1 MEIKQIIN
9 LTPHEVKFHG
19 ERGITQ
25 YPPDGTVARVGMSA
39 QAEWS
44 VWVGAGEKRFKTRPA
59 PKGTINLP
67 APIEGVFYIVSSM
80 VREANPSRLDLLSP
94 TDLIRDEK
102 GVTIGCKSFD
112 TNYLTAPVEYGG
124 HGI

>member
-1 MEIKQIIN
+1 MQIKQIIN

-44 VWVGAGEKRFKTRPA
+44 VWVGAGEKKFKTRPT
-59 PKGTINLP
+59 PKETIGLP
-67 APIEGVFYIVSSM
+67 PLSEGVYFIVSSQT
-80 VREANPSRLDLLSP
+80 REANLSRLDLLSP
-94 TDLIRDEK
+94 TDLIRDVQ
-102 GVTIGCKSFD
+102 GVVVGCRAFD
-112 TNYLTAPVEYGG
+112 TNYLIPPIQYGG
-124 HGI
+124 PGI